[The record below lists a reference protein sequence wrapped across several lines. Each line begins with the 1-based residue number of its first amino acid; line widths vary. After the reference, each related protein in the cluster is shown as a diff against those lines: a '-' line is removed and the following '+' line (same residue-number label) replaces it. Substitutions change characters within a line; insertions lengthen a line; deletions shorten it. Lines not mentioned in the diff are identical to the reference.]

1 MDYKVGQVFYLVGS
15 ETAKVIPFMVIEEVT
30 RTTLEGIE
38 KSYIAQLP
46 NEDKTTVDVSKLKGE
61 VFDNLESLRSQM
73 VANAKLAIESM
84 IQDAT
89 SIAKVAYNLP
99 EEVQNEV
106 AVVAQPEELSLNPRA
121 AKDNKMSEGEGFEVI
136 GKDEVVKEEETNV
149 QAVVTDDI
157 VKVEIGNGVIANM
170 KVEDLEKVTRT

>member
-99 EEVQNEV
+99 EEVHNEV
-106 AVVAQPEELSLNPRA
+106 TVVAQPEELSLNPSA
-121 AKDNKMSEGEGFEVI
+121 TKDNKMSEGEGFEVI
-136 GKDEVVKEEETNV
+136 GKDEVEKEEETNV
-149 QAVVTDDI
+149 QAVVANDI

>member
-1 MDYKVGQVFYLVGS
+1 
-15 ETAKVIPFMVIEEVT
+15 
-30 RTTLEGIE
+30 
-38 KSYIAQLP
+38 
-46 NEDKTTVDVSKLKGE
+46 
-61 VFDNLESLRSQM
+61 M

-99 EEVQNEV
+99 EEVHNEV
-106 AVVAQPEELSLNPRA
+106 AVVAQPEELSLNPSA

-136 GKDEVVKEEETNV
+136 GKDEVEKEEETNV